1 MKNNKNLGLTPN
13 HPVKFKILNHIM
25 LANTVR
31 AVRTVGTV
39 GTVGTIFSLLLGASS
54 IILASNAQAQQA
66 QGADSTLGKYIY
78 KWKDSKGIYH
88 YSDRQEL
95 SYKGEIQVLSN
106 KSAKLREVV
115 ERELTEEEKADKQV
129 KEEAGKQDDD
139 KMAKVNETAR
149 RRDNAL
155 VTTYSGV
162 ADLNRVR
169 DFELGQVERSMKNDK
184 QYAEDLRKKLT
195 ELDAVRDSTG
205 KKPDLQIGQVTR
217 ELGDVEKQLS
227 KNQELYDSRNKKFKE
242 DKARLEELLSG
253 KSPAAAQSAAR

>member
-1 MKNNKNLGLTPN
+1 MKNNKNLGLMPN

-31 AVRTVGTV
+31 AVRTVGT
-39 GTVGTIFSLLLGASS
+39 IFSLLLGASS
-54 IILASNAQAQQA
+54 MILTSTVQAQS
-66 QGADSTLGKYIY
+66 ADSTVGKYIY

-129 KEEAGKQDDD
+129 KEESGKQDDD
-139 KMAKVNETAR
+139 KMAKANEATR

-162 ADLNRVR
+162 SDLNRVR

-242 DKARLEELLSG
+242 DKSRLEELLSG
-253 KSPAAAQSAAR
+253 KALPASQSAAR

>member
-1 MKNNKNLGLTPN
+1 MKNNKNLGLMPP
-13 HPVKFKILNHIM
+13 HPVKFKTLNHAM
-25 LANTVR
+25 LTGSVFSVFSVFSICTV
-31 AVRTVGTV
+31 
-39 GTVGTIFSLLLGASS
+39 FSMLLSGSCVL
-54 IILASNAQAQQA
+54 LASNAQAQN
-66 QGADSTLGKYIY
+66 ADSTVGKYIY
-78 KWKDSKGIYH
+78 KWKDSKGVYH

-95 SYKGEIQVLSN
+95 AYKGEIQVLSN

-115 ERELTEEEKADKQV
+115 ERELTEEEKVEKTS
-129 KEEAGKQDDD
+129 KEESGKQDDD
-139 KMAKVNETAR
+139 KMAKVNEAAR

-195 ELDAVRDSTG
+195 ELEAVRDSTG
-205 KKPDLQIGQVTR
+205 KKPDLQISQVTR

-242 DKARLEELLSG
+242 DKSRLEELLSG
-253 KSPAAAQSAAR
+253 KALPGSQTAAR